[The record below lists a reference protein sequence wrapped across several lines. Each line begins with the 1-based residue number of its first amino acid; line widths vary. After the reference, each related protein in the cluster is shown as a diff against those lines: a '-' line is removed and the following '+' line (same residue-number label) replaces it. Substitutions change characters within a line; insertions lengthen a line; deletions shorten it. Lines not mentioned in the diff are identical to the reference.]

1 MKPLRVMVTG
11 ASSGV
16 GKAVAVQLAR
26 EGHSLFLTGRDSKR
40 LGEASDTC
48 KGANEVHKGLG
59 DVAAE
64 ADVARL
70 YSEAVESLGGV
81 DVAVLNA
88 GVGRHGNVED
98 ISVEDFDLQFN
109 TNVRGVFLWLKHILP
124 HMKERKSGQIVVTS
138 SVAGERAAAGKAIY
152 SATKHAV
159 QGMIEGLRGELRGS
173 GVKAATVLPG
183 AIATEWWAGP
193 AGKGNPLP
201 KNALTPDDVAAAVL
215 TIINQSPT
223 TDIDRLILSPASP
236 AK

>member
-1 MKPLRVMVTG
+1 MKPLRVLVTG
-11 ASSGV
+11 ASSGL

-26 EGHSLFLTGRDSKR
+26 EGHSLFLTGRDQKR
-40 LGEASDTC
+40 LGEASGNC
-48 KGANEVHKGLG
+48 KGAKGVFQGLG

-70 YSEAVESLGGV
+70 YSEAVEKLGGI

-88 GVGRHGNVED
+88 GVGRHGNIED

-109 TNVRGVFLWLKHILP
+109 TNVRGVFLWLKQILP
-124 HMKERKSGQIVVTS
+124 HMKERKSGQIIVTS
-138 SVAGERAAAGKAIY
+138 SVVGEKATPGTGIY

-159 QGMIEGLRGELRGS
+159 QGMMESLRGELRGT

-193 AGKGNPLP
+193 AGQGRPLP

-215 TIINQSPT
+215 LIVNQSPT
-223 TDIDRLILSPASP
+223 ADIDRLIISNASP

>member
-1 MKPLRVMVTG
+1 MKPLRVLVTG
-11 ASSGV
+11 ASSGL
-16 GKAVAVQLAR
+16 GKAVAVHLAR
-26 EGHSLFLTGRDSKR
+26 EGHSLFLTGRDPSR
-40 LGEASDTC
+40 LREVSENC
-48 KGANEVHKGLG
+48 KGAKDVFKGLG

-70 YSEAVESLGGV
+70 YSEAMETLGGI

-98 ISVEDFDLQFN
+98 VSVEDFDLQFN

-124 HMKERKSGQIVVTS
+124 HMKGRKSGQIIVTS
-138 SVAGERAAAGKAIY
+138 SVVGEKAAAGKSIY

-159 QGMIEGLRGELRGS
+159 QGMCEGLRGELRGT
-173 GVKAATVLPG
+173 GVKAATILPG

-193 AGKGNPLP
+193 AGQGNAVP
-201 KNALTPDDVAAAVL
+201 KNALTPDDVADAVL
-215 TIINQSPT
+215 TIVNQSPT
-223 TDIDRLILSPASP
+223 TDIDRLIVSPAAP